1 MRRVG
6 RTPFL
11 NRLEPT
17 DIRSIVIA
25 SRIFVGNLPYNT
37 TEHQLRGVLEA
48 VGEVVSVA
56 IPVDRATG
64 RPRGFAFVEFAN
76 EELATQAISKF
87 DGQDFEGRPLRV
99 NMAEDRPP
107 RRPFSPGGP
116 PTGGP
121 RPQFANN
128 FPDDRDDGGGRS
140 GFGGGGGGRGRSNNS
155 KGSRRGLRARKRS
168 L

>member
-1 MRRVG
+1 M
-6 RTPFL
+6 
-11 NRLEPT
+11 
-17 DIRSIVIA
+17 
-25 SRIFVGNLPYNT
+25 GNLPYNT
-37 TEHQLRGVLEA
+37 TEHALRAVLEG
-48 VGEVVSVA
+48 VGEVVNVA

-76 EELATQAISKF
+76 EEHAAQAISKF

-107 RRPFSPGGP
+107 RRPFGAGPPPGG
-116 PTGGP
+116 GGP
-121 RPQFANN
+121 RPQFANS

-140 GFGGGGGGRGRSNNS
+140 GFTGGGGGGRGRGGGGGNS

>member
-1 MRRVG
+1 
-6 RTPFL
+6 
-11 NRLEPT
+11 
-17 DIRSIVIA
+17 
-25 SRIFVGNLPYNT
+25 VGNLPYNT
-37 TEHQLRGVLEA
+37 TEHQLQAVLGA
-48 VGEVVSVA
+48 AGEIVNVA

-64 RPRGFAFVEFAN
+64 RPRGFAFVEFAS
-76 EELATQAISKF
+76 EEIAQQAITKF

-116 PTGGP
+116 SFGGP
-121 RPQFANN
+121 RPPSVNN
-128 FPDDRDDGGGRS
+128 FPDDRDDGGGRGGFS
-140 GFGGGGGGRGRSNNS
+140 GGGGGGGGRPRGNS